1 MESSLTPREIQTRI
15 RSGES
20 FEDIVKIA
28 GLSAER
34 VEAFAAP
41 VLAERSHIAALA
53 LSCPVRRAGQAG
65 SHNLRQV
72 AAERL
77 ISRGLDIDQVDWD
90 AWRRSDGRWVI
101 EARHTAG
108 GAEQVARFVFDA
120 KGRFS
125 TAEND
130 AARWLIGDPSQPPGP
145 PPIHRSSRDP
155 DSEPTVDY
163 DQATPAAPHPA
174 PPPVTPSWLDVS
186 PERLFDPE
194 AAALAPGQLSD
205 LDSLYDFISVIQE
218 DSVRI
223 YRGLR
228 EPLPDLGPEPSPAPT
243 APEPADESASAP
255 VAPLRRRSKR
265 RSHAS
270 VPSWDEIMFG
280 GPDPTDSP
288 A

>member
-1 MESSLTPREIQTRI
+1 MESSLTPREIQSRI

-20 FEDIVKIA
+20 FEDLVQIA
-28 GLSAER
+28 GLPRER
-34 VEAFAAP
+34 IEAFAAP
-41 VLAERSHIAALA
+41 VLAERAHIASLA
-53 LSCPVRRAGQAG
+53 LTCPVRRAGQSTA
-65 SHNLRQV
+65 SRHLRQV

-77 ISRGLDIDQVDWD
+77 VSRGLDVDRVVWD
-90 AWRRSDGRWVI
+90 AWRRSDGRWMV
-101 EARHTAG
+101 EARYDSA
-108 GAEQVARFVFDA
+108 GAEQVARFAFDHRL
-120 KGRFS
+120 RFS

-130 AARWLIGDPSQPPGP
+130 EARWLIGDPSLTPGP
-145 PPIHRSSRDP
+145 PPRRPGGDP

-163 DQATPAAPHPA
+163 DQGAARPGPLPIGPSWMDLPPQSPLDLEAAP
-174 PPPVTPSWLDVS
+174 V
-186 PERLFDPE
+186 
-194 AAALAPGQLSD
+194 APGQLPD

-228 EPLPDLGPEPSPAPT
+228 EPLDGVEPETARATDEVGAEPDPT
-243 APEPADESASAP
+243 PP
-255 VAPLRRRSKR
+255 VTPLRRRPKR

-280 GPDPTDSP
+280 GPGPDDSP